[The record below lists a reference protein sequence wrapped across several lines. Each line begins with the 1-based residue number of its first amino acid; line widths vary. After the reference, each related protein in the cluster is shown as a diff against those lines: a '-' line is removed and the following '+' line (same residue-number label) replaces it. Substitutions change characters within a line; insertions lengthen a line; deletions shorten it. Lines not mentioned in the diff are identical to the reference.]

1 VRRRVIRWRP
11 PTDVTSLREAMDR
24 LVEESFVQA
33 PRRFIA
39 PLLGY
44 ELALDMYETD
54 QAIVVRIAVPGIKPE
69 DLDISV
75 MGGTLTIKG
84 ETQAPDIKRERY
96 LRREMRYG
104 EFSRSVTLPGS
115 LEPEKA
121 EANFEDGILTLTIP
135 KAEEIRPQI
144 IQVKR
149 V

>member
-1 VRRRVIRWRP
+1 
-11 PTDVTSLREAMDR
+11 
-24 LVEESFVQA
+24 
-33 PRRFIA
+33 
-39 PLLGY
+39 
-44 ELALDMYETD
+44 MYETD